1 MVNRGRIVTVL
12 IQPSLLE
19 SAVSKKQN
27 RNKVG
32 RPFQFPSAL
41 ISAAFAVKCALRFA
55 YRQLAD
61 FMKDISQK
69 FDIKMPNF
77 RTIWW
82 RIDRMKDDG
91 IKFNA
96 TEGKYRV
103 VAIDSTG
110 LRPVN
115 DGEYR
120 KMKYDQ
126 RKEWIKLHVAV
137 EVETKEILSLT
148 VTK

>member
-1 MVNRGRIVTVL
+1 
-12 IQPSLLE
+12 
-19 SAVSKKQN
+19 
-27 RNKVG
+27 
-32 RPFQFPSAL
+32 
-41 ISAAFAVKCALRFA
+41 
-55 YRQLAD
+55 
-61 FMKDISQK
+61 MKDISQK